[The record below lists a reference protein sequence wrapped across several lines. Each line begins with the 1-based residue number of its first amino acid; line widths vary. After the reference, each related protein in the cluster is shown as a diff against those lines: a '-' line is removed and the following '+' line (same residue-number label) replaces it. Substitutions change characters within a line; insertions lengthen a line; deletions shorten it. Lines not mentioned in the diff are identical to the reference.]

1 MGHNAL
7 AMTAPAAAPAKTRL
21 LVVDDDRII
30 LATLVAGLSRAGFD
44 VVVAGNADE
53 AMKLAVDVKPALAL
67 LDVEMEG
74 KNGLDVA
81 EFLARET
88 HVPFMF
94 LSAHGEETIVKQA
107 ASYGALGFLVKPL
120 NVTQM
125 VPAIRS
131 ALERAHDIQHLKEGA
146 AMLADTLVQG
156 KGRQSLIAI
165 GILVERNRINCDQAL
180 ELLHARAKASGRPV
194 EDVALT
200 LIEQAEAAAAGQPGK

>member
-1 MGHNAL
+1 MN
-7 AMTAPAAAPAKTRL
+7 APAKTRL

-30 LATLVAGLSRAGFD
+30 LATLVAGLSKAGFD

-81 EFLARET
+81 QFLARET
-88 HVPFMF
+88 KVPFMF

-107 ASYGALGFLVKPL
+107 SAHGALGFLVKPL

-125 VPAIRS
+125 VPAIHS
-131 ALERAHDIQHLKEGA
+131 ALERAHDIRHLKQGA

-165 GILVERNRINCDQAL
+165 GILVERHRVNCDQAL
-180 ELLHARAKASGRPV
+180 EMLHDRSRASGRPV

-200 LIEQAEAAAAGQPGK
+200 LIEQAEAQVKAGDAAV

>member
-1 MGHNAL
+1 MD
-7 AMTAPAAAPAKTRL
+7 PPAKTRL

-30 LATLVAGLSRAGFD
+30 LATLVAGLSKAGFD

-53 AMKLAVDVKPALAL
+53 AMKLAVELKPALAL

-81 EFLARET
+81 EFLSRET
-88 HVPFMF
+88 RVPFMF
-94 LSAHGEETIVKQA
+94 LSAHGEESIVKQA

-120 NVTQM
+120 DVKQM
-125 VPAIRS
+125 VPTIRS
-131 ALERAHDIQHLKEGA
+131 ALERAHDIRHLQQGA

-165 GILVERNRINCDQAL
+165 GILVERHKLNCDQAL
-180 ELLHARAKASGRPV
+180 EMLHERARAAGRAV
-194 EDVALT
+194 EDVALD
-200 LIEQAEAAAAGQPGK
+200 LIEQAETHARPGGSAD

>member
-1 MGHNAL
+1 
-7 AMTAPAAAPAKTRL
+7 MTAEKVRL
-21 LVVDDDRII
+21 LVVDDDRIV

-44 VVVAGNADE
+44 VVVAANADD
-53 AMKLAVDVKPALAL
+53 AMKLAVETNPALAL
-67 LDVEMEG
+67 LDVQMEG

-88 HVPFMF
+88 RVPFMF
-94 LSAHGEETIVKQA
+94 LSAFGDDAIVKQA
-107 ASYGALGFLVKPL
+107 SSYGAMGFLVKPL
-120 NVTQM
+120 DVKQL

-131 ALERAHDIQHLKEGA
+131 ALERAHDISHLKDGA

-165 GILVERNRINCDQAL
+165 GILVERHKINCDQAL
-180 ELLHARAKASGRPV
+180 EMLHQRSRASGRAV

-200 LIEQAEAAAAGQPGK
+200 LIEQAESVAKPTAE